1 MKVKT
6 QKLKLFLKLFP
17 FFFFLFTF
25 LGCDAFV
32 RKFTRKP
39 KGEPRRVEQVVE
51 PQVYMPPAA
60 REQYRDFLLYWQSEQ
75 DELINALVTK
85 SSQKKQLSC
94 AKGALKNLNN
104 LRPLLTAAK
113 QKKLDIFIADL
124 EALKSAIEKDPYSNN
139 AANNARSAEH
149 IRRLLPKE
157 FSLNKVSADI
167 VSGGEVK

>member
-1 MKVKT
+1 MRAKIIVLICGLWFVACGLT
-6 QKLKLFLKLFP
+6 
-17 FFFFLFTF
+17 
-25 LGCDAFV
+25 GCDAFV

-39 KGEPRRVEQVVE
+39 KGEPQRVEQVIE
-51 PQVYMPPAA
+51 PQEYVPPAA

-94 AKGALKNLNN
+94 AQGALKNLNN

-113 QKKLDIFIADL
+113 QKKLDFFIADL

-157 FSLNKVSADI
+157 FSFSKVSADI
-167 VSGGEVK
+167 VSAQVAK